1 MTKFLEFLQYSPKLF
16 SFWDLVGTALNA
28 PWYDVRN
35 FMDEAS
41 KIEKKLGEES
51 MNVLRVLGFPYTMK
65 DPKSIYIGLV
75 AGLGDLVL
83 AAPTIAALK
92 KKFPKANLCLGIGP
106 EAFYDIIANDPN
118 IDEFDTSLFYYPPTK
133 SIRKLLTNKIV
144 FLKKKL
150 KYDLVIFF
158 NNADGIKMNKGNH
171 LIDNFAQLGGI
182 TLECRRPIVYLNEED
197 IAQGE
202 TIIEEAGIK
211 KTEPFIV
218 ISPETRFAKNTKEWP
233 AEKFRDL
240 VISIQRKF
248 SIQIITFVPP
258 TSKKEYPGTVTVKTA
273 PTIRSIAAVIKR
285 SSLYI
290 GCDNGLTHIASSF
303 DVKTI
308 SIHIGY
314 PIELSGALS
323 PKAVIISNPPFL
335 PAGKRKE
342 PFVDPNPITVM
353 RVFKEVEKALADC

>member
-65 DPKSIYIGLV
+65 DPKSIYIGLL

-133 SIRKLLTNKIV
+133 NIRKLLTNNIV

-150 KYDLVIFF
+150 KYDF
-158 NNADGIKMNKGNH
+158 
-171 LIDNFAQLGGI
+171 
-182 TLECRRPIVYLNEED
+182 YY
-197 IAQGE
+197 
-202 TIIEEAGIK
+202 IENL
-211 KTEPFIV
+211 
-218 ISPETRFAKNTKEWP
+218 S
-233 AEKFRDL
+233 
-240 VISIQRKF
+240 F
-248 SIQIITFVPP
+248 SLDMKILA
-258 TSKKEYPGTVTVKTA
+258 STA
-273 PTIRSIAAVIKR
+273 WVM
-285 SSLYI
+285 
-290 GCDNGLTHIASSF
+290 
-303 DVKTI
+303 
-308 SIHIGY
+308 
-314 PIELSGALS
+314 LSG
-323 PKAVIISNPPFL
+323 K
-335 PAGKRKE
+335 GR
-342 PFVDPNPITVM
+342 
-353 RVFKEVEKALADC
+353 